1 MGEEYKGE
9 ERQQEGSLRKRGE
22 EMEGEVG
29 DLESITISL
38 QLAMT
43 NRWAVVLTAYPL
55 KKGLLRKVIID
66 LN

>member
-1 MGEEYKGE
+1 
-9 ERQQEGSLRKRGE
+9 
-22 EMEGEVG
+22 MEGDVG

-43 NRWAVVLTAYPL
+43 NRWKVDSTAYPP